1 MTTLITRCS
10 PTATSSRNLRREE
23 QRAPQ
28 RDRNNGTGRLG
39 NIKAERWAAP
49 SWALHM
55 TAGKGY
61 SSEGIRS
68 PLALLTF
75 SVLKYFFSEEV
86 SRAVYCVVLKIIR
99 CFPEKHFS
107 ILFKDSEI
115 VYASMRLP
123 AWWNCFVSERSQC
136 WTRYYKICST
146 FTVSKRVAFLVTP
159 MCLHAQAIF
168 GIRRRRV
175 VERTNRRI
183 NRMSS
188 QVHSDAHSG
197 NCT

>member
-1 MTTLITRCS
+1 
-10 PTATSSRNLRREE
+10 
-23 QRAPQ
+23 
-28 RDRNNGTGRLG
+28 
-39 NIKAERWAAP
+39 
-49 SWALHM
+49 M

-123 AWWNCFVSERSQC
+123 A
-136 WTRYYKICST
+136 
-146 FTVSKRVAFLVTP
+146 
-159 MCLHAQAIF
+159 
-168 GIRRRRV
+168 
-175 VERTNRRI
+175 
-183 NRMSS
+183 
-188 QVHSDAHSG
+188 
-197 NCT
+197 